1 MRKIAIPAST
11 FMKYAEPL
19 IPATLLRRYKRFL
32 ADMRME
38 DGSIIT
44 VHCANPGSM
53 LSMAVAGRRCW
64 LSHHAGTTRKLAY
77 SWELEETPTGCI
89 GINTARANIVV
100 AEALAAGAIPELA
113 AWPIVRREVADGA
126 DSRLDFH
133 LSGGNGPDCWLE
145 VKSVTMSR
153 KAGLAEWPD
162 ARSSRGARHL
172 EALARLA
179 HAGAKASLLFLVQR
193 PDCTAFR
200 VAGDI
205 DPTYAAAFAAVDRAK
220 VRILAYD
227 CTVSPA
233 GIELRKPLTILPN

>member
-1 MRKIAIPAST
+1 MRYST
-11 FMKYAEPL
+11 PL

-38 DGSIIT
+38 DGGIIT

-64 LSHHAGTTRKLAY
+64 LSHHTGTARKLEY
-77 SWELEETPTGCI
+77 SWELEEAPTGCI
-89 GINTARANIVV
+89 GINTARANTVV

-113 AWPIVRREVADGA
+113 GWPIVRREVPDGA

-133 LSGGNGPDCWLE
+133 LSGGGDQECWLE

-153 KAGLAEWPD
+153 QAGLAEWPD
-162 ARSSRGARHL
+162 AKSSRGARHL

-179 HAGAKASLLFLVQR
+179 AGGAGATLLFLAQR

-205 DPTYAAAFAAVDRAK
+205 DPAYAAAFAAVDRAK

-233 GIELRKPLTILPN
+233 GIELRKPLTILWN

>member
-1 MRKIAIPAST
+1 
-11 FMKYAEPL
+11 MKYASRL

-32 ADMRME
+32 ADMRIA
-38 DGSIIT
+38 DGSDLT

-64 LSHHAGTTRKLAY
+64 LSHHAGTARKLEY
-77 SWELEETPTGCI
+77 SWELEEAPTGCI
-89 GINTARANIVV
+89 GINTARANPVV

-113 AWPIVRREVADGA
+113 GWPIVRREVPDGV

-153 KAGLAEWPD
+153 QPGLAEWPD

-172 EALARLA
+172 EALSRLA
-179 HAGAKASLLFLVQR
+179 NAGAKATLLFLAQR
-193 PDCTAFR
+193 PDCATFQA
-200 VAGDI
+200 AGDI
-205 DPTYAAAFAAVDRAK
+205 DPSYAAALAAVDRAK

-227 CTVSPA
+227 CAVSPE
-233 GIELRKPLTILPN
+233 GIELRKPLTILWN